1 MTATRP
7 HRPIVLTIVALCVLA
22 FCLRIGAVLWLHSWL
37 KPDAMEHRSIAQS
50 IYDGRGFAFAD
61 WDFYGPSS
69 FQSPPYPLLLAGL
82 FEVFG
87 RDTPQA
93 FFAAMVI
100 NSLTGAATVAL
111 TYVLARALRGG
122 EAVGL
127 LAATAVAIWPT
138 QIYACT
144 VAQAVVLIT
153 AGVTAIMALFY
164 ISIRTGKLAPWI
176 GFSLIGTLA
185 ALTEPAFL
193 PAMALTGLIIL
204 FCKQLP
210 WAVRVRNAAVLL
222 GAALLVLGPWT
233 LRNHKVHGAWVP
245 VKSSFWVNTWKGN
258 NDYASG
264 TDRIALTPAQ
274 QEKLRGQLLSPT
286 DEEVRDKKADGVH
299 AYAIL
304 TDEQRKRLAGKS
316 ELEREAVF
324 KEITTAWIS
333 AHRAQYASLC
343 WQRLRKTIWI
353 DWDNPKS
360 YSVVYIAGRAI
371 LLSTAAIGLLLAL
384 RRHWSLGF
392 PALVYCST
400 LLLYTLTITAAR
412 FAIPFE
418 PVMLCLSAL
427 TIVTAWQLVTGTRE
441 EIPAREENN
450 ARMTGRS
457 RAGA

>member
-1 MTATRP
+1 MRMNRP
-7 HRPIVLTIVALCVLA
+7 RRSILITLGALCVLA
-22 FCLRIGAVLWLHSWL
+22 FCLRLGAVLWLHSWL

-50 IYDGRGFAFAD
+50 IFDGRGFAFAD
-61 WDFYGPSS
+61 FGYYGPSS
-69 FQSPPYPLLLAGL
+69 FQSPPYPVLLAGL

-100 NSLTGAATVAL
+100 NAVAGTATVAL

-127 LAATAVAIWPT
+127 LAAAAVAVWPA
-138 QIYACT
+138 QVYACT

-153 AGVTAIMALFY
+153 FSVTAVMVLFY

-176 GFSLIGTLA
+176 AFSLIGTLA

-193 PAMALTGLIIL
+193 PAIALMGVIIL

-210 WAVRVRNAAVLL
+210 LGTRVRNAGVLL
-222 GAALLVLGPWT
+222 TAALVVLGPWT
-233 LRNHKVHGAWVP
+233 LRNRRVHGAWVP

-264 TDRIALTPAQ
+264 TDRIALTPDQ
-274 QEKLRGQLLSPT
+274 QAKLSGRLLSAT
-286 DEEVRDKKADGVH
+286 DEEVREKRADGVH
-299 AYAIL
+299 AYDIL
-304 TDEQRKRLAGKS
+304 SDDQRKRLTGKS
-316 ELEREAVF
+316 ELQREVVF
-324 KEITTAWIS
+324 KEITTSWMR
-333 AHRAQYASLC
+333 AHPTRYAQLC

-360 YSVVYIAGRAI
+360 YSLVYIISRAV
-371 LLSTAAIGLLLAL
+371 LLSTASIGLLLAL
-384 RRHWSLGF
+384 RRRWSLGF

-427 TIVTAWQLVTGTRE
+427 TVVTAWQKITGKPDGATE
-441 EIPAREENN
+441 GNWAWEPNQAR
-450 ARMTGRS
+450 AWPT
-457 RAGA
+457 

>member
-1 MTATRP
+1 MNRP
-7 HRPIVLTIVALCVLA
+7 RRSIFVTLLALCVLA
-22 FCLRIGAVLWLHSWL
+22 FCLRLGAVIWLHSWL

-61 WDFYGPSS
+61 FGFYGSSS
-69 FQSPPYPLLLAGL
+69 FQSPPYPILLAGL

-87 RDTPQA
+87 RDTWQA
-93 FFAAMVI
+93 FLAAMVI
-100 NSLTGAATVAL
+100 NSLAGAGTVAL
-111 TYVLARALRGG
+111 TYMLARALRGG

-127 LAATAVAIWPT
+127 LAAAAVAIWPA

-153 AGVTAIMALFY
+153 LSVTAVMGLFY
-164 ISIRTGKLAPWI
+164 ISVRTGKLAPWI
-176 GFSLIGTLA
+176 AFSLIGTLA

-193 PAMALTGLIIL
+193 PAIALTGLIVL

-210 WAVRVRNAAVLL
+210 VQTRIRNAAILL
-222 GAALLVLGPWT
+222 AAALVVLGPWT
-233 LRNHKVHGAWVP
+233 LRNRRVHGAWVP

-264 TDRIALTPAQ
+264 TDRISLTPEQ
-274 QEKLRGQLLSPT
+274 QEKLNSRLLS
-286 DEEVRDKKADGVH
+286 A
-299 AYAIL
+299 
-304 TDEQRKRLAGKS
+304 TDEQVREKGADGAHAYDILSSDQRKLLYGKS
-316 ELEREAVF
+316 ELQREAIF
-324 KEITTAWIS
+324 KEITTTWIRTHP
-333 AHRAQYASLC
+333 ARYAQLC

-360 YSVVYIAGRAI
+360 YSLIYIVSRAV
-371 LLSTAAIGLLLAL
+371 LLFTAAIGLLLAL
-384 RRHWSLGF
+384 WRRWSLGF

-427 TIVTAWQLVTGTRE
+427 TVVTAWEKLTR
-441 EIPAREENN
+441 R
-450 ARMTGRS
+450 RS
-457 RAGA
+457 FRSGPLSPVLEGEG